1 MKKTILKV
9 MLVCACAFCAT
20 NASAQSILSK
30 LKSTSSSSSS
40 SSSDSSTGSSVLS
53 SLSSA
58 LGNLIGTSS
67 VSASSISGDWSYTG
81 PAIAFESESLLKSAG
96 GSVVANQLESK
107 METYLEK
114 LGFEEGKVKLNFD
127 GSSSFTLTVNS
138 KDVSGTY
145 SISESTITFS
155 RSGLSKSVSAN
166 ISLSGSDMQI
176 TFEADKLLDFV
187 SSIASLSSS
196 SLMSTVSSLAD
207 SYDGMQL
214 GFEFEKE

>member
-1 MKKTILKV
+1 M
-9 MLVCACAFCAT
+9 
-20 NASAQSILSK
+20 
-30 LKSTSSSSSS
+30 
-40 SSSDSSTGSSVLS
+40 
-53 SLSSA
+53 
-58 LGNLIGTSS
+58 
-67 VSASSISGDWSYTG
+67 
-81 PAIAFESESLLKSAG
+81 
-96 GSVVANQLESK
+96 VANQLESK

-145 SISESTITFS
+145 SVSESTITFS

>member
-1 MKKTILKV
+1 M
-9 MLVCACAFCAT
+9 
-20 NASAQSILSK
+20 
-30 LKSTSSSSSS
+30 
-40 SSSDSSTGSSVLS
+40 
-53 SLSSA
+53 
-58 LGNLIGTSS
+58 
-67 VSASSISGDWSYTG
+67 
-81 PAIAFESESLLKSAG
+81 
-96 GSVVANQLESK
+96 VANQLESK

-145 SISESTITFS
+145 SVSESTITFS
-155 RSGLSKSVSAN
+155 RSSLSKSVSAN

>member
-1 MKKTILKV
+1 MRKSVLKATFV
-9 MLVCACAFCAT
+9 CICMLFAT
-20 NASAQSILSK
+20 NASAQSLLNK
-30 LKSTSSSSSS
+30 LKSTVSSTTS
-40 SSSDSSTGSSVLS
+40 SSSDSSTGSSVLG

-67 VSASSISGDWSYTG
+67 VSASSISGDWSYTS
-81 PAIAFESESLLKSAG
+81 PAVAFESENLLKSAG

-114 LGFEEGKVKLNFD
+114 VGFEEGKVKLNFD
-127 GSSSFTLTVNS
+127 GESSFTLTINS
-138 KDVSGTY
+138 KDVTGTY
-145 SISESTITFS
+145 SISESTISFS

-166 ISLSGSDMQI
+166 ISLSGNDMQI
-176 TFEADKLLDFV
+176 TFEADKLLDFI

-196 SLMSTVSSLAD
+196 SILSTISSLAD

-214 GFEFEKE
+214 GLEFEKE